1 MIIKNLG
8 YIRGF
13 FVNIHT
19 RDDRFWI
26 TCGLWALVASFT
38 LFCLSTTLPDVDL
51 WGYLAFGR
59 LYWLGR
65 SFPYQDIFAYVP
77 TIKPWVYHEWLT
89 GVVFYPLSSAA
100 GAVGL
105 QTLKYSL
112 GLGTVALAY
121 ATARRRGASQVAAT
135 LLILM
140 TGLILRRG
148 YGAVRAQV
156 FTFFFFAL
164 VLYILERV
172 RLSKRWGGLM
182 WLPLIMVPWAN
193 FHGGFVA
200 GLGLIVL
207 YVLGEALSGRPF
219 WPYVLTLVAAT
230 LVTLIN
236 PYGWE
241 YWSYLVRALTMPR
254 PDIGEWLSVWQAY
267 HAGTYPLLILL
278 ILLALI
284 LFSLLVM
291 RKKEKWELPEILVG
305 VVTLGL
311 GIRSVRLMP
320 FFSLALCALLPP
332 ALKYYEDYLRLKLKT
347 DAFSSSAHRGFAWF
361 LLALSA
367 VILVIFFTLA
377 PFSLRI
383 PVGPSYPVEAMQYL
397 EDNHLSGKILVYYS
411 WGEYVIF
418 KQYPLFCV
426 AMDGRYETVYPS
438 EVCQR
443 YWDFYWA
450 RPNWKAFL
458 EQYPP
463 DFILWPK
470 NKEIT
475 RLLSQEP
482 GWRIVY
488 ADEFCVLFEPNSR
501 KE

>member
-1 MIIKNLG
+1 M
-8 YIRGF
+8 GF
-13 FVNIHT
+13 FVNIKT
-19 RDDRFWI
+19 SDDRFWI
-26 TCGLWALVASFT
+26 TCGLVALVASFT
-38 LFCLSTTLPDVDL
+38 LLCLSTTSPSSDL

-59 LYWLGR
+59 LYWIGG
-65 SFPYQDIFAYVP
+65 SFPYQDVFAYVP

-89 GVVFYPLSSAA
+89 GVVFYPLSIAA

-148 YGAVRAQV
+148 YAAVRAQV

-172 RLSKRWGGLM
+172 RLSKRWGGLI

-207 YVLGEALSGRPF
+207 YALGEALSGRPF
-219 WPYVLTLVAAT
+219 WPYLLTLVVAT
-230 LVTLIN
+230 LATLIN

-241 YWSYLVRALTMPR
+241 YWSYLARALTMPR
-254 PDIGEWLSVWQAY
+254 PDIGEWLSIWQAY
-267 HAGTYPLLILL
+267 HAGTYPWPILL

-320 FFSLALCALLPP
+320 FFALALCTLLPP

-347 DAFSSSAHRGFAWF
+347 NDLFSSARRVFAWV

-367 VILVIFFTLA
+367 VILVIFFKLA
-377 PFSLRI
+377 PFSLSI
-383 PVGPSYPVEAMQYL
+383 PSGPYYPVGAMRYL
-397 EDNHLSGKILVYYS
+397 EYYHLSGKLLVYYN

-418 KQYPLFCV
+418 HLYPQFRV
-426 AMDGRYETVYPS
+426 AFDGRYETVYPP
-438 EVCQR
+438 EVCRR
-443 YWDFYWA
+443 YWDFLWA
-450 RPNWKAFL
+450 RPHWKAFL

-463 DFILWPK
+463 DFILWPR
-470 NKEIT
+470 NSET
-475 RLLSQEP
+475 ASLLAREP
-482 GWRIVY
+482 AWRIVY
-488 ADEFCVLFEPNSR
+488 ADKFCVLFESRSR